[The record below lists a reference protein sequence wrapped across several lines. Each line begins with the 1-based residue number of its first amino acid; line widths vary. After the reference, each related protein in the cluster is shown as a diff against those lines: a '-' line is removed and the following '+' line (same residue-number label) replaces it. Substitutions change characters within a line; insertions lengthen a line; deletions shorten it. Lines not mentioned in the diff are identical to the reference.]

1 MEVQEG
7 QKCGVHAVFDFSGT
21 RNSFN
26 PPMTRRYLVTEI
38 QPNTTALRLSPV
50 HTLYLAKGPGQ
61 PRKKILL
68 LNVIFYAKRRTPL
81 THSTLL
87 ESSRRETCANP
98 GTQEY

>member
-50 HTLYLAKGPGQ
+50 HTLYLAKGPG
-61 PRKKILL
+61 
-68 LNVIFYAKRRTPL
+68 
-81 THSTLL
+81 
-87 ESSRRETCANP
+87 SRGGAPKEDFGP
-98 GTQEY
+98 